1 MDKALTEAEKEGV
14 RQQFLAA
21 VGANPTSKDVRWPL
35 TLALRSSLR
44 GRSSGLRHRGAEAA
58 KRRRLKKVE
67 KGYIPDRKGKKGRPW
82 PIEEQTAAPAAKGGG
97 GWQGGWGKGWGHG
110 SGGGWWGEGSGRSG
124 GDWWSGGGWQ
134 QPQAAPAA
142 GWSRAAPPAA
152 PAASLSISNWQAPAA
167 APQAAPG
174 VLQPKPKS
182 KLWMPAAWRRYQQ

>member
-21 VGANPTSKDVRWPL
+21 VGANPTSKDVHWPM

-58 KRRRLKKVE
+58 ERRRLKKVE

-82 PIEEQTAAPAAKGGG
+82 PIEGQTAAPAAKGGG
-97 GWQGGWGKGWGHG
+97 GWQGAWGKGWQGHG

-124 GDWWSGGGWQ
+124 GGWWSGGGWQ
-134 QPQAAPAA
+134 EPQAAPAA

-152 PAASLSISNWQAPAA
+152 PAASSSSSSWQAPAE
-167 APQAAPG
+167 
-174 VLQPKPKS
+174 S
-182 KLWMPAAWRRYQQ
+182 KAWMPAAWRRYQQ